1 MGCKCGGKKAVAP
14 AAAAAQRVSVYEVLS
29 KDRVVLSTHSDIQ
42 SARAEAQK
50 LGGIV
55 RVSNQA
61 K

>member
-1 MGCKCGGKKAVAP
+1 MGCNCGGKKAVAP
-14 AAAAAQRVSVYEVLS
+14 AAAAAPRVTVYEVLS

-42 SARAEAQK
+42 AARQEAQK
-50 LGGIV
+50 SGGFV